1 MSLQYPE
8 RQGRVTVAPCQRPRL
23 FHGMDARTIL
33 DYVERVHERTRR
45 IVLLIPPGDI
55 EWAPTPGWFTFG
67 GLVRHLATIE
77 RWMYAENAV
86 GRPSRYD
93 GHGPELASGFEAVLA
108 LYDRLHAESAAIFG
122 RLNAE
127 ALTAKV
133 ATPAGAPITLWK
145 WLRAMTEHEAH
156 HRGQL
161 YLMLA
166 LRGVPTPPIYG
177 LTSEAVRSMSGRTDA
192 T

>member
-1 MSLQYPE
+1 
-8 RQGRVTVAPCQRPRL
+8 
-23 FHGMDARTIL
+23 MDARTIL
-33 DYVERVHERTRR
+33 GYVERVHERTRR
-45 IVLLIPPGDI
+45 VVLLIPPGDI
-55 EWAPTPGWFTFG
+55 EWTPKPGWFTFG
-67 GLVRHLATIE
+67 GLVRHLAAIE
-77 RWMYAENAV
+77 RWMYAENAAS
-86 GRPSRYD
+86 RPSRYD
-93 GHGPELASGFEAVLA
+93 GHGPELASGFDDVLA

-122 RLNAE
+122 RLGAE

-177 LTSEAVRSMSGRTDA
+177 LTSEAVRSMSVRTDA
-192 T
+192 S